1 MPGAMSEVTGLGVEN
16 GTLRRD
22 FDFVLGLNGSFF
34 AQRAIQLLLARIE
47 RNGILEWES
56 WWQVEFARYLL
67 RHRHR
72 HEWARTHHPERDSAR
87 GNKKEKPMADFILK
101 PHNRTNAPSI
111 LLELKQSDS
120 VEGCITNM
128 VKDIHTMAQ
137 SHSASA
143 SLNHKHLWIVGA
155 HPRECKNTVRKTVES
170 VASDYGIRLFDVQTR
185 YILNTGYAF
194 TIF

>member
-1 MPGAMSEVTGLGVEN
+1 MSEFTGLGVEN
-16 GTLRRD
+16 GMLRRD
-22 FDFVLGLNGSFF
+22 YDFVLGLNGHFF
-34 AQRAIQLLLARIE
+34 AQREIQLLLARIE
-47 RNGILEWES
+47 QNGIVEWES

-67 RHRHR
+67 RHQHS
-72 HEWARTHHPERDSAR
+72 HEWARKHHPEIDCAQS
-87 GNKKEKPMADFILK
+87 NKKEKPMADFILK

-111 LLELKQSDS
+111 LLELKQSHS

-128 VKDIHTMAQ
+128 VTDIHTMAQ

-143 SLNHKHLWIVGA
+143 SLNHKSFWVVGA
-155 HPRECKNTVRKTVES
+155 HPRACKNTVRKTVES
-170 VASDYGIRLFDVQTR
+170 AASEYGIRLFDIQTR